1 MRTFAIVAVV
11 EGAAPDLFE
20 WLAFHRAVGVR
31 HFVIYDNGLDS
42 EAATL
47 LKAHEAI
54 GVTTL
59 PCPTRIDTTPRFAA
73 INHFLASRARLFRF
87 AAFLGLDELLVPAP
101 GRSIQDWIARIP
113 PHAGAVMVN
122 RRVFD
127 TAEPDGNP
135 SGLLLSR
142 FPRSLADTECEE
154 NRVVTAI
161 YRQGAVAA
169 ITDANLAALVQ
180 GERLMSDFSPAEPDP
195 ERPDAVLGVRHG
207 EIRLNH
213 YPRPSQDASAKGTQA
228 ETEPCLRTQSWI
240 GPTLDEMRHFLA
252 YAETVVPAE
261 ALRLRTRAGAVPELA
276 QPVSPREHRLWRLR
290 HLHRPRVEAAGR
302 FVRRKI
308 FRAPRPW

>member
-42 EAATL
+42 EAAAL

-59 PCPTRIDTTPRFAA
+59 PCPTRIDRAPKFAA
-73 INHFLASRARLFRF
+73 YEHFLASRARLFRF
-87 AAFLGLDELLVPAP
+87 AAFLDLDAVLMPAP
-101 GRSIQDWIARIP
+101 GRPIDRWLARIP
-113 PHAGAVMVN
+113 AHAGAVMVN

-127 TAEPDGNP
+127 TAAPEGPPG
-135 SGLLLSR
+135 GLLLRR
-142 FPRSLADTECEE
+142 FPRGLIESAE

-161 YRQGAVAA
+161 YRQGA
-169 ITDANLAALVQ
+169 ISSIRDTNLVELVQ

-195 ERPDAVLGVRHG
+195 HRPDAVRGVRHG

-213 YPRPSQDASAKGTQA
+213 YPRPASGLSAAGA
-228 ETEPCLRTQSWI
+228 HPETEPCRRTESWI
-240 GPTLDEMRHFLA
+240 GPTLDAMRHVLA
-252 YAETVVPAE
+252 YMDTAAPTVA
-261 ALRLRTRAGAVPELA
+261 AQLRTRMSAVPELA
-276 QPVSPREHRLWRLR
+276 EPVAPRAHRLWRL
-290 HLHRPRVEAAGR
+290 HNLHRPRIEAAGR
-302 FVRRKI
+302 YVRRTI
-308 FRAPRPW
+308 FGTPRPW